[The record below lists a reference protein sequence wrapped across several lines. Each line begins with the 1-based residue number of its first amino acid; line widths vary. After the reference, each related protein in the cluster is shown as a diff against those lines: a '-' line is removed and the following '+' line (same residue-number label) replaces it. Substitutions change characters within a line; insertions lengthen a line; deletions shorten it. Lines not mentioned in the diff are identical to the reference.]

1 LRIVSLCPSNT
12 EILFALG
19 AGPEVKAV
27 EKWTDYPPEAVGL
40 PTVGT
45 EMDVDMALVA
55 SHKPD
60 LVLASLSVPG
70 MEKNVEALEKA
81 GLPYLVLNP
90 KCLDDVYTDLDTVG
104 KAISREREAARLT
117 RKMKSEIESIRQ
129 MNRGRSRPARVYIE
143 WWADPC
149 ITPGRL
155 CWTRAMIE
163 AAGGEN
169 IFADQEVR
177 SRPVHAEEVVK
188 GDPELIL
195 LCWAGIPFDE
205 IDPAKARARKEWN
218 RITAV
223 QTGSLHPVEEGWY
236 GRPGPRVVLGI
247 RQMAEWIAALEDK
260 P

>member
-1 LRIVSLCPSNT
+1 MEMWAEANERIDSVSAEELAQELDSGAVLLLDVRLPV
-12 EILFALG
+12 EIQRRG
-19 AGPEVKAV
+19 TIAG
-27 EKWTDYPPEAVGL
+27 
-40 PTVGT
+40 
-45 EMDVDMALVA
+45 
-55 SHKPD
+55 
-60 LVLASLSVPG
+60 SVP
-70 MEKNVEALEKA
+70 V
-81 GLPYLVLNP
+81 P
-90 KCLDDVYTDLDTVG
+90 
-104 KAISREREAARLT
+104 
-117 RKMKSEIESIRQ
+117 
-129 MNRGRSRPARVYIE
+129 RGVVE

-223 QTGSLHPVEEGWY
+223 QTNSLHPVEEGWY

-247 RQMAEWIAALEDK
+247 RQMAEWIATLEDN